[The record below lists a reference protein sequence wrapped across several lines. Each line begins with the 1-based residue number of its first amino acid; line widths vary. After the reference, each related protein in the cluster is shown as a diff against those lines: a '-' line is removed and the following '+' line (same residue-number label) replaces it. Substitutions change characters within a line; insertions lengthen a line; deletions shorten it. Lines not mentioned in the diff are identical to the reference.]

1 MSIIDAVTRH
11 QIFVQRYAAGRE
23 QEAQA
28 FIERLLNLIEGRM
41 TGDITQFSRSRLDMM
56 LSDIRLLHNDLYG
69 QFSQDF
75 IDEILEFAQ
84 YELDFNERMLNQN
97 LNVTVAVPGPAQLQ
111 SAMFTSIMNLE
122 PTKGYT
128 IGTALAQFGTLK
140 ANQIVQTIRDGI
152 ALGDTHNQIRSRVQ
166 ELGPQNKNQ
175 AASLTRTITNHV
187 SIQARD
193 VTLRENEDLFD
204 GYEWVATLDSRT
216 SLICASRDGIIYPFG
231 NNPQTSPKP
240 PAHFSCRSSIVPVI
254 KPEYDAT
261 GGLVGERP
269 QIGADGRGVTKGS
282 TTYEQWLKRQPA
294 SFQDEILGPSRG
306 KLFRR
311 GEVSIGRFVDNQ
323 GRTLTLDELRQ
334 LEPLAFEQAGI

>member
-1 MSIIDAVTRH
+1 MSIVDAVTRH

-75 IDEILEFAQ
+75 IDEILEFSQ

-97 LNVTVAVPGPAQLQ
+97 LNVTVTVPGPTQLQ
-111 SAMFTSIMNLE
+111 SAMFTSIMDLE

-128 IGTALAQFGTLK
+128 IGNALAQFGTLK
-140 ANQIVQTIRDGI
+140 ANQIIQTIRDGI

-166 ELGPQNKNQ
+166 QLGPQNKNQ

-187 SIQARD
+187 SIRARD
-193 VTLRENEDLFD
+193 VTLRENEELFN

-231 NNPQTSPKP
+231 DNPETSPKP

-261 GGLVGERP
+261 GGLVGQRP
-269 QIGADGRGVTKGS
+269 QVGADGPGVTKGS
-282 TTYEQWLKRQPA
+282 TTYEQWLRRQPA
-294 SFQDEILGPSRG
+294 SFQDEVLGPSRG

>member
-28 FIERLLNLIEGRM
+28 FIERLLAQIEGRL
-41 TGDITQFSRSRLDMM
+41 TGDITEFSRARLDIL

-69 QFSQDF
+69 QFSQEV

-84 YELDFNERMLNQN
+84 YEMDFNERMLNQN
-97 LNVTVAVPGPAQLQ
+97 LNVTVTVPGPTQLQ

-122 PTKGYT
+122 PTQGYT
-128 IGTALAQFGTLK
+128 IGNALARFGTLK

-152 ALGDTHNQIRSRVQ
+152 ALGETSGQIRGRVQ
-166 ELGPQNKNQ
+166 EVAPQNKNQ
-175 AASLTRTITNHV
+175 ASSLVRTITNHV

-193 VTLRENEDLFD
+193 ITLRENEGLFD

-216 SLICASRDGIIYPFG
+216 SLICASRDGQIYPFG
-231 NNPQTSPKP
+231 DNPQTSPKP

-269 QIGADGRGVTKGS
+269 QVGADGAGVTKGS

-306 KLFRR
+306 KLFRQ
-311 GEVSIGRFVDNQ
+311 GNVSIGRFVDSQ
-323 GRTLTLDELRQ
+323 GRTLTLSELRQ
-334 LEPLAFEQAGI
+334 LEPLAFERADI